1 VDWGLGSACR
11 KFLAGHHIEKN
22 KKGEGKMKKLF
33 LVLMLVS
40 LVALFAVSAMAS
52 VVDGINGGK
61 DCCNVSVDVN
71 VYKRATFCEHTFID
85 KDLFLN
91 VFACVKAS
99 QWAEATI
106 QDCQK
111 VSGQTFNALG
121 TPQTVTSTGT
131 FVGTL
136 TGSGTIDA
144 DVDGSV
150 RGVVVDKDAK
160 QQQDPRRGYSSNK
173 YSDPKCN
180 DPKKVEKDPF
190 YGKFKGDVDGT
201 VDMSNVGVS
210 GSWTVNAKTGVY
222 VTLTDAID
230 TSFNNF
236 TGIAQVNQAAG
247 SGSNQGN
254 ALAAAVTDPND
265 PNGDSG
271 DGGCYSNYLGRDG
284 RRDNQN
290 NDPKGAVAHTEVAI
304 GQVNYNNTVN
314 ETAVTQSDAINNS
327 FQYFT
332 GVAQVNQSAGFG
344 NNQKN
349 AAAIAANVKT
359 AGAVAISDAFM
370 SQTNCAN
377 TVNLG
382 ADTTVTA
389 TMAGSFTN
397 GCGLAQV
404 NQSPGSLNNQ
414 ANTVAISYSG
424 FNH

>member
-1 VDWGLGSACR
+1 VDWGLGSAWR

-40 LVALFAVSAMAS
+40 LVALFAVPAMAKQDRGCDS
-52 VVDGINGGK
+52 
-61 DCCNVSVDVN
+61 CNVSVDVD

-91 VFACVKAS
+91 VYACVKAN
-99 QWAEATI
+99 QWAQATI
-106 QDCQK
+106 SDCQ
-111 VSGQTFNALG
+111 VSHNGNYTAKGDPEVTGWTGTMTFNKTKLPVDLTADLD
-121 TPQTVTSTGT
+121 VTGK
-131 FVGTL
+131 VK
-136 TGSGTIDA
+136 
-144 DVDGSV
+144 GSV
-150 RGVVVDKDAK
+150 KGDVIDDVSRCKVD
-160 QQQDPRRGYSSNK
+160 
-173 YSDPKCN
+173 
-180 DPKKVEKDPF
+180 KDPF
-190 YGKFKGDVDGT
+190 YGKFYGDIKDGNAKGDVTGS
-201 VDMSNVGVS
+201 VDLTGLEGNIVVTGK
-210 GSWTVNAKTGVY
+210 AGVY
-222 VTLTDAID
+222 IKLNDSISA
-230 TSFNNF
+230 SFNQF

-247 SGSNQGN
+247 AGNNQGN

-304 GQVNYNNTVN
+304 GQYNFDNTV
-314 ETAVTQSDAINNS
+314 ELKAAKLTDEISDS
-327 FQYFT
+327 FKNFT
-332 GVAQVNQSAGFG
+332 GVAQVNQAAGFG

-359 AGAVAISDAFM
+359 AGAVAVSDAFM
-370 SQTNCAN
+370 SQTNCYN
-377 TVNLG
+377 TVDYKT
-382 ADTTVTA
+382 DTTIKA
-389 TMAGSFTN
+389 TIDGSFKS